1 MNFRKRS
8 ASPTVDATVVADSP
22 LAIILVCT
30 VGGTVLGGVGELVW
44 EWMTTQSWGPRIGP
58 TKLLSV
64 LPSPWP
70 TIVVAAVGA
79 VAGLLLGLIAAH
91 ESLSVNVSAARVVL
105 TVRDEQREFASNEI
119 GQVLVARKQ
128 LILLDQNGQELT
140 RQDCDLNP
148 RRLVTAFA
156 RHGYSC
162 AEGTPDST
170 T

>member
-1 MNFRKRS
+1 MNFRKHP
-8 ASPTVDATVVADSP
+8 ASPTADATVVADSP

-79 VAGLLLGLIAAH
+79 VAGLLLGLIAVH
-91 ESLSVNVSAARVVL
+91 ESVSVTVSATRVVL
-105 TVRDEQREFASNEI
+105 TVQDEQREFASHEI

-148 RRLVTAFA
+148 RRLVTAFT

-162 AEGTPDST
+162 AESTPE
-170 T
+170 